1 MNSPSYCCCE
11 VILDD
16 YIVIPV
22 PGTFHN
28 ILALYNEVYYFTLNN
43 SYYFIIKKGNWCFI
57 LIVCFFVVFFVVI
70 ALKTRFE
77 MMKNCQNLMLLY
89 ATTNKDQ

>member
-22 PGTFHN
+22 PGTFLN
-28 ILALYNEVYYFTLNN
+28 ILALYNELYYFTLNN

-57 LIVCFFVVFFVVI
+57 LIVCFFVVFFCSYCV
-70 ALKTRFE
+70 
-77 MMKNCQNLMLLY
+77 KN
-89 ATTNKDQ
+89 KI